1 MALYGFVIDIEAD
14 GFIFQST
21 KIWTIVCTDL
31 EDSSKRLVLN
41 PFKDSQAYDKLYEFA
56 SGYQNP
62 NIVFHYGLGYD
73 IFVLMNLLGC
83 EHTVGPDTL
92 MGMPVQFIDSYYL
105 SMFLNPDRLGHSIE
119 YFGEV
124 LGLPKIDW
132 RGKAVELGLIEPNA
146 PNGAEFQQHHPEMDI
161 YCIRDTDVNKK
172 AFEYLL
178 REWEVV
184 YNSNFEPTQ
193 AFKCGQKSFYLMSC
207 QELAGWKFD
216 QKLAAELEVKIA
228 AMMEEIRAEVEPK
241 LPPRALKKSEEKEY
255 TFPAKPFKKDGSIS
269 ATLEKFIAKHSGT
282 ILPDN
287 QVVLYGKTYEV
298 EAGKLLDVQL
308 PMEMANQD
316 QMKDWFLEQGWAP
329 TMWNY
334 KRGEDGKPL
343 RDPITRELTKTTPKM
358 QEAGKICENLMAME
372 GDIVKQVVKW
382 LSLRN
387 RQSVLKGWMSNERL
401 AMDGRIG
408 ASRSGIAACFTGDTT
423 ILTDNGMRNWFQIEV
438 GDFVVTHKDRL
449 RKVTDKFENGV
460 KEVFLVTLENG
471 ITTKVTA
478 NHPFYLS
485 SGEFV
490 KLEDM
495 SVGDEVM
502 AYPEQEKWKQWN
514 DTELLVSS
522 WGRVKNLR
530 TGGEYTSHKALKHP
544 SLVVD
549 VRFKKFRRTVRV
561 GRLVL
566 DTFCGVGSS
575 SHCLH
580 DNDMPYDNNI
590 YNLRIGSDVEN
601 GKDRARYQS
610 LITSAR
616 SRENTKLTWEDV
628 EQIRASSGTCES
640 IANMFG
646 ISPSY
651 VSQLRNFHRWK
662 KPTEQYQEKKLSI
675 VPIKVVSIVSLGELM
690 TYGISVDEDE
700 SHLTDGIMTHNTHR
714 QRHSTV
720 VNVPKAS
727 DKVLLGK
734 EFRSLW
740 IAEDGFLIAAAD
752 AAALEGRVQGHY
764 TWKYDGGSTARE
776 LLDGDIHSKNV
787 VAFYGNVHEY
797 VASMYASPDFNKE
810 DPIWKPHRDKSKNG
824 FYCLPMHT
832 KVLTKQGWKQYG
844 EIVEGEELLSF
855 NEETGVVE
863 SDVVLRKHLFHTKEV
878 LSYGNKWDKFECT
891 EDHRWYGWRRSKTKG
906 KPSKKVFGYF
916 HANEITQEHNIILTA
931 PWVGNETSNLTD
943 AECALLGWI
952 TSDGYLKWSEKSEQT
967 SCAGGKRKAVI
978 VNISQADSKYWREL
992 EQVLDDVGAVYVKD
1006 RKEVPNG
1013 NTINT
1018 YRLSSKWS
1026 RPFLDRVLPGRLDKH
1041 EIDWVKVVLSMTRSN
1056 LIAFYDAFY
1065 LGDGNML
1072 GNQEIIGQNKGN
1084 ICDAVITAAQ
1094 LIGNG
1099 RVSVKD
1105 RNDCPSP
1112 MSSIRVQKRKHI
1124 TCQELSVT
1132 SKGVQDTFCLTTR
1145 NGSFIIW
1152 QDDFIGITGNCIMY
1166 GGGAPKVAST
1176 LGISQEHGMAALE
1189 AFWEANP
1196 GTKQLRD
1203 DLEVYWNKAG
1213 RKKYLKAIDGRQ
1225 LCTRKKSALLNTVFQ
1240 SCGGIAMDYA
1250 LCKMDQ
1256 WLGKIYWEDR
1266 KPYYLYK
1273 GYKVRRIGYFHK

>member
-1 MALYGFVIDIEAD
+1 MAQQGFVIDIEAD
-14 GFIFQST
+14 GFDYQST
-21 KIWTIVCTDL
+21 KIWTIACTDL
-31 EDSSKRLVLN
+31 EDSNKRLVVN
-41 PFKDSQAYDKLYEFA
+41 PFKDKCAYAKLYEFV
-56 SGYQNP
+56 SGYHNP
-62 NIVFHYGLGYD
+62 MIVFHYGLGYD
-73 IFVLMNLLGC
+73 IFVLMNLFGC
-83 EHTVGPDTL
+83 EHTVGPDTF
-92 MGMPVQFIDSYYL
+92 MGMRVQFIDSYYL
-105 SMFLNPDRLGHSIE
+105 SMFLNPDRPGHSIE

-132 RGKAVELGLIEPNA
+132 RGKAIELGLIESNA
-146 PNGAEFQQHHPEMDI
+146 PAGSEFQQHHPEMDV
-161 YCIRDTDVNKK
+161 YCIRDTDVNKM

-184 YNSNFEPTQ
+184 YNSSFEITQ

-207 QELAGWKFD
+207 QELTGWKFD
-216 QKLAAELEVKIA
+216 QKLAAELEIKIA
-228 AMMEEIRAEVEPK
+228 EMMEEIRAEVEPK

-269 ATLEKFIAKHSGT
+269 SSLEKFIAKHNGS
-282 ILPDN
+282 LLENN
-287 QVVLYGKTYEV
+287 QVVLYGETYEV
-298 EAGKLLDVQL
+298 EAGKMLDFQL

-316 QMKDWFLEQGWAP
+316 QMKDWFLSEGWSP

-343 RDPITRELTKTTPKM
+343 RDPATRELIKTTPKM

-372 GDIVKQVVKW
+372 GDIVKQVVRW

-401 AMDGRIG
+401 AMDGRVG
-408 ASRSGIAACFTGDTT
+408 ASRSGIAA
-423 ILTDNGMRNWFQIEV
+423 
-438 GDFVVTHKDRL
+438 
-449 RKVTDKFENGV
+449 
-460 KEVFLVTLENG
+460 
-471 ITTKVTA
+471 
-478 NHPFYLS
+478 
-485 SGEFV
+485 
-490 KLEDM
+490 
-495 SVGDEVM
+495 
-502 AYPEQEKWKQWN
+502 
-514 DTELLVSS
+514 
-522 WGRVKNLR
+522 
-530 TGGEYTSHKALKHP
+530 
-544 SLVVD
+544 
-549 VRFKKFRRTVRV
+549 
-561 GRLVL
+561 
-566 DTFCGVGSS
+566 
-575 SHCLH
+575 
-580 DNDMPYDNNI
+580 
-590 YNLRIGSDVEN
+590 
-601 GKDRARYQS
+601 
-610 LITSAR
+610 
-616 SRENTKLTWEDV
+616 
-628 EQIRASSGTCES
+628 
-640 IANMFG
+640 
-646 ISPSY
+646 
-651 VSQLRNFHRWK
+651 
-662 KPTEQYQEKKLSI
+662 
-675 VPIKVVSIVSLGELM
+675 
-690 TYGISVDEDE
+690 
-700 SHLTDGIMTHNTHR
+700 THR

-764 TWKYDGGSTARE
+764 TWKYDGGATARE

-787 VAFYGNVHEY
+787 VAFYGNVYEY

-832 KVLTKQGWKQYG
+832 KVLTKAGWKEYG
-844 EIVEGEELLSF
+844 EITEGEELLSF
-855 NEETGVVE
+855 NQKTGLVE
-863 SDVVLRKHLFHTKEV
+863 SDIVLQKHLFTDKEV

-891 EDHRWYGWRRSKTKG
+891 EDHRWYGWRRSRQKG
-906 KPSKKVFGYF
+906 KPSKKVYGYF
-916 HANEITQEHNIILTA
+916 HASEITQEHNIVLTA
-931 PWVGNETSNLTD
+931 PWVGNQTSNFTD

-967 SCAGGKRKAVI
+967 SCAKGKRKAVI
-978 VNISQADSKYWREL
+978 VNISQADSKYWKEL
-992 EQVLDDVGAVYVKD
+992 EQVLDEVGAVYVKD
-1006 RKEVPNG
+1006 RKDVPNG

-1041 EIDWVKVVLSMTRSN
+1041 EIDWVKVILSMTRSN
-1056 LIAFYDAFY
+1056 LLAFYNAFY

-1094 LIGNG
+1094 LLGNG
-1099 RVSVKD
+1099 RVSLRD

-1152 QDDFIGITGNCIMY
+1152 QDGFIGITGNCIMY

-1176 LGISQEHGMAALE
+1176 LGISPEHGMAALE

-1196 GTKQLRD
+1196 GTKQFRD
-1203 DLEVYWNKAG
+1203 DLEVYWGREG

-1256 WLGKIYWEDR
+1256 WLGKMYWEDR

-1273 GYKVRRIGYFHK
+1273 GYKVRRIGYFHDEAEFEAEEPIAEEIGEMIVKAIAWAGKFLKLNVPLDGESKTGKSWRETH